1 MTRPL
6 RQLPRSLARWV
17 LSSVASALLT
27 SFAVGQT
34 ASDVRVEAVL
44 EENQIAVGITTYLQ
58 VVVQG
63 GQPESVPN
71 SIPADGLT
79 IGDPSRPPASNYAHF
94 SVNGVVTV
102 QAKYLYEVTGQRP
115 GTYTIPPLRLRV
127 RGQEYQSN
135 PVTLEVVKLSGSADS
150 FNSSQPFFLT
160 FKAAKTEAYVGELVP
175 VELGLYVRGTNSIAR
190 PGRPEFANAE
200 KFVIKPFPTTYRLN
214 PEQIDGIPFSNVRF
228 PTQIAALS
236 PGTHVLGPATVETEI
251 AAPGSG
257 LFPRSLMR
265 FSESRAV
272 TSNDLT
278 FLVKPLPAEGRPP
291 SFQGAVGSFELE
303 VDAQPRE
310 LRVGDPLSVDIQIR
324 GTGNFDSLTPPSVPE
339 SPGWRTY
346 PITRVQAQGGEETQ
360 SLSFAQVVI
369 PMETH
374 DALPSLEL
382 SFFDPESETYQTI
395 RTPPIPLRMIPDPL
409 AGARAASA
417 TLGQIGFQGEQLDDI
432 LFNHPGPPT
441 WLPLTGSLV
450 SRPSFWG
457 WQLLPFSLSLGL
469 VGHWGWN
476 RWRSWKAEQARRFAH
491 TLERVRAASHD
502 AHTRAEFY
510 ELALDYYER
519 WKAKNRSW
527 PTALSPKAKATLEQM
542 LQAGNNV
549 LYAGSAAGA
558 ERMPHQEK
566 QEVLS
571 ALGELES
578 LAPMA

>member
-1 MTRPL
+1 MSPARPPSFFL
-6 RQLPRSLARWV
+6 AHALGASLA
-17 LSSVASALLT
+17 LLGPNFSATAQT
-27 SFAVGQT
+27 SPEI
-34 ASDVRVEAVL
+34 RVEAVL

-58 VVVQG
+58 VIVQG

-71 SIPADGLT
+71 SIPAEGLT

-115 GTYTIPPLRLRV
+115 GTFTIPPLRLRV
-127 RGQEYQSN
+127 RGQEHQSN
-135 PVTLEVVKLSGSADS
+135 PVTLEVVKLAGSGEQ

-190 PGRPEFANAE
+190 PGRPEFANAD

-236 PGTHVLGPATVETEI
+236 PGKHVLGPATVETEI
-251 AAPGSG
+251 TPPGGG

-278 FLVKPLPAEGRPP
+278 FLVKPLPPEGRPA

-303 VDAQPRE
+303 VDAHPRE
-310 LRVGDPLSVDIQIR
+310 LRVGDPLSVDIRIH

-339 SPGWRTY
+339 APGWRTY
-346 PITRVQAQGGEETQ
+346 PVTRVQPQGGEETQ
-360 SLSFAQVVI
+360 TLTFAQVVM
-369 PMETH
+369 PLEEH

-382 SFFDPESETYQTI
+382 SFFDPAAEAYRTL
-395 RTPPIPLRMIPDPL
+395 RTPPIPLRMMPDPL
-409 AGARAASA
+409 AATRSASA
-417 TLGQIGFQGEQLDDI
+417 ALGQLGIQGEQLDDI
-432 LFNHPGPPT
+432 LFNHPGPPA
-441 WLPLTGSLV
+441 WRPLTGSLV

-457 WQLLPFSLSLGL
+457 WQLLPLSLSLGL

-476 RWRSWKAEQARRFAH
+476 RWRAWKQEQARRFAL
-491 TLERVRAASHD
+491 TLDRVRAAAPH

-510 ELALDYYER
+510 ELALDYFER
-519 WKAKNRSW
+519 WKAKNRAL
-527 PTALSPKAKATLEQM
+527 PEGLSPKAREILDRM
-542 LQAGNNV
+542 LQAGNSV
-549 LYAGSAAGA
+549 LYAGSETAS
-558 ERMPHQEK
+558 ERIPPQEK
-566 QEVLS
+566 HEVLS
-571 ALGELES
+571 ALGELETLS
-578 LAPMA
+578 PMA